1 LILSWFLDNLD
12 YTNDVLSLTMVMD
25 YKLLFSFIPKSD
37 EQLGKDIG
45 ISAKTIKRLRTG
57 TYKPNTKRTH
67 HMIMGYLFGLRKIID
82 NFIQE
87 DEDEYQKNKSALKKL
102 K

>member
-1 LILSWFLDNLD
+1 
-12 YTNDVLSLTMVMD
+12 MD
-25 YKLLFSFIPKSD
+25 YKLLFTFIPRSD

-67 HMIMGYLFGLRKIID
+67 HLVMGYLYSLRKVID
-82 NFIQE
+82 SYIEE
-87 DEDEYQKNKSALKKL
+87 DKKTKPSTAKKKNT
-102 K
+102 

>member
-1 LILSWFLDNLD
+1 
-12 YTNDVLSLTMVMD
+12 MD

-67 HMIMGYLFGLRKIID
+67 HLVMGYLYGLRKIID
-82 NFIQE
+82 SYLEE
-87 DEDEYQKNKSALKKL
+87 DASTKPTKTANKKGKETL
-102 K
+102 

>member
-1 LILSWFLDNLD
+1 MTILDIVYFLL
-12 YTNDVLSLTMVMD
+12 LSMD

-45 ISAKTIKRLRTG
+45 ISSKTIKRLRTG

-67 HMIMGYLFGLRKIID
+67 HLVMGYLYGLRKIID
-82 NFIQE
+82 MFI
-87 DEDEYQKNKSALKKL
+87 DEDKLTKQSKIDKKTN
-102 K
+102 

>member
-1 LILSWFLDNLD
+1 
-12 YTNDVLSLTMVMD
+12 MD

-57 TYKPNTKRTH
+57 TYKPKTKRTH
-67 HMIMGYLFGLRKIID
+67 HLVMGYLYGLRKVID
-82 NFIQE
+82 SYIQE
-87 DEDEYQKNKSALKKL
+87 DKDEDNKTKPSIKK
-102 K
+102 KGII

>member
-1 LILSWFLDNLD
+1 
-12 YTNDVLSLTMVMD
+12 MD

-45 ISAKTIKRLRTG
+45 ISSKTIKRLRTG

-67 HMIMGYLFGLRKIID
+67 HLVMGYLYGLRKLID
-82 NFIQE
+82 AYIEE
-87 DEDEYQKNKSALKKL
+87 DASTKPTKTASKK
-102 K
+102 KKEAM

>member
-1 LILSWFLDNLD
+1 
-12 YTNDVLSLTMVMD
+12 MD

-67 HMIMGYLFGLRKIID
+67 HLVMGYLYGLRKVID
-82 NFIQE
+82 SYLEE
-87 DEDEYQKNKSALKKL
+87 DASTKPTTTASKK
-102 K
+102 KKQTI

>member
-1 LILSWFLDNLD
+1 
-12 YTNDVLSLTMVMD
+12 MD

-67 HMIMGYLFGLRKIID
+67 HLVMGYLYGLRKLID
-82 NFIQE
+82 AYIEE
-87 DEDEYQKNKSALKKL
+87 DASTKPTKTASKK
-102 K
+102 KKEAM

>member
-1 LILSWFLDNLD
+1 
-12 YTNDVLSLTMVMD
+12 MD

-37 EQLGKDIG
+37 EALGKDIW

-67 HMIMGYLFGLRKIID
+67 NLVMWYLYGLRKVID
-82 NFIQE
+82 MFIEE
-87 DEDEYQKNKSALKKL
+87 DKLTKPTQKK
-102 K
+102 

>member
-1 LILSWFLDNLD
+1 
-12 YTNDVLSLTMVMD
+12 MD

-67 HMIMGYLFGLRKIID
+67 HLVMGYLYGLRKIID
-82 NFIQE
+82 SYIEE
-87 DEDEYQKNKSALKKL
+87 DKEEDNSTKKSSIKKTTR